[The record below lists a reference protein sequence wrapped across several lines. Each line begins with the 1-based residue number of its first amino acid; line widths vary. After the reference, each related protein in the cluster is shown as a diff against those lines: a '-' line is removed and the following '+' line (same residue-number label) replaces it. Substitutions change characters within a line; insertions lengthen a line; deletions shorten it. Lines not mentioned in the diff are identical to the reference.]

1 LANHISPYDIDE
13 HARRERLPVVAAAYA
28 RQFRKDFTRFLE
40 LRAKELVP
48 EGRMVVSLLG
58 RESDE
63 LSTEVSYVWGIT
75 APILGVM
82 ASEVHTWFNCQT
94 FYHLLIFNILIS
106 LLDNWH
112 SGRV

>member
-1 LANHISPYDIDE
+1 
-13 HARRERLPVVAAAYA
+13 VVAAAYA

-48 EGRMVVSLLG
+48 EGRMVVSLFG

-63 LSTEVSYVWGIT
+63 LSTEVSYVWGMA

-82 ASEVHTWFNCQT
+82 ASEVHT
-94 FYHLLIFNILIS
+94 
-106 LLDNWH
+106 
-112 SGRV
+112 